1 MSTSYYLPRI
11 PAPDD
16 NRTGTLKNM
25 GRELG
30 DLGNDRDI
38 QREQL
43 RQLEEN
49 TSDLTDLSI
58 GDDEKT
64 ETEDTSLQ
72 DGDALPGVREM
83 DHHLDPEAENELA
96 RLSDSLSGKDVH
108 DLLRD
113 CLTPPPNS
121 FSPSNGSS
129 GSGHSSTKR
138 RTPQSP
144 SSTSSG
150 MTGGSNASPRSQGRS
165 AANSPSHGRSSEY
178 IFMPRSPLSAG
189 APSPLNLAGVVGGVD
204 GVDGVYPSPIPLPPL
219 DTANNALHAALNA
232 TNPYTASPLGGMVI
246 NGDEEEEEDED
257 EDAFYGPD
265 DEEDEAAAAAAAVQA
280 SISLLPLP
288 SLTSSFMLLVK
299 STALDDPSNFEAV
312 TDQWVK
318 DNLPGHCT
326 SEEARRS
333 VVKNLV
339 SGIRTFSSLNQELV
353 RPLC

>member
-1 MSTSYYLPRI
+1 
-11 PAPDD
+11 
-16 NRTGTLKNM
+16 M

-49 TSDLTDLSI
+49 TSDLTDLSV

-83 DHHLDPEAENELA
+83 DHHLDLEAENELA

-121 FSPSNGSS
+121 FSPSSGSS
-129 GSGHSSTKR
+129 GSGHSSTRR

-150 MTGGSNASPRSQGRS
+150 MMGEGNASPRSQGGS

-178 IFMPRSPLSAG
+178 MFMPRSPLSAG
-189 APSPLNLAGVVGGVD
+189 APSPLNLAGVVGGV
-204 GVDGVYPSPIPLPPL
+204 GGVGGVVDGVYPSPIPLPPL
-219 DTANNALHAALNA
+219 DTANDALLVALNA

-246 NGDEEEEEDED
+246 NDEEGDED
-257 EDAFYGPD
+257 EGAFYGPD

-326 SEEARRS
+326 SEESRRT